1 MGVVVGTEGA
11 VVGGERVEPTPAP
24 PEFGEVVEG
33 EVVEGEVVEGEVVE
47 GAPLTEAVGPAADLT
62 WLGVSWKARPIKTAV
77 TAVAP
82 AATAREIVRT
92 R

>member
-1 MGVVVGTEGA
+1 M
-11 VVGGERVEPTPAP
+11 VGGERVEPTPAP
-24 PEFGEVVEG
+24 PEFGDVVEG
-33 EVVEGEVVEGEVVE
+33 DVVEGEVVEGEVVE

>member
-1 MGVVVGTEGA
+1 VGVVVGTEGA

-24 PEFGEVVEG
+24 PEFGD
-33 EVVEGEVVEGEVVE
+33 VVEGEVVEGEVVE

>member
-1 MGVVVGTEGA
+1 VGVVVGTEGA

-24 PEFGEVVEG
+24 PEFGDVVEG

-82 AATAREIVRT
+82 AATAREIVWT

>member
-24 PEFGEVVEG
+24 PEFGDVVEG
-33 EVVEGEVVEGEVVE
+33 EVVEGEVVV
-47 GAPLTEAVGPAADLT
+47 GAPLTEAAGPAADLT

>member
-1 MGVVVGTEGA
+1 M
-11 VVGGERVEPTPAP
+11 
-24 PEFGEVVEG
+24 VEG
-33 EVVEGEVVEGEVVE
+33 EVVEGEVVV
-47 GAPLTEAVGPAADLT
+47 GAPLTEAAGPAADLT